1 MPRVGI
7 GYDVHK
13 FLAGRP
19 LILGGVSI
27 PHPCG
32 LAGHSDADVLT
43 HAVMDAVLGAAS
55 LGDIGHHFPPDD
67 PRYEG
72 ASSLDLL
79 RQVRALVE
87 REGWRIVNLDVSVIA
102 EAPRLAPH
110 VARMRELLG
119 EAAAIAPDCVSVKAT
134 TNEGLGFVGRREGI
148 AAVAVAL
155 LDAEPRQGQE
165 GGRHPRA

>member
-13 FLAGRP
+13 FVAGRP
-19 LILGGVSI
+19 LVLGGVSL
-27 PHPCG
+27 PHAFG

-55 LGDIGHHFPPDD
+55 LGDIGRHFPPDD
-67 PRYEG
+67 PRYEN

-87 REGWRIVNLDVSVIA
+87 RQGWRIVNLDVSVIA

-110 VARMRELLG
+110 VARMRQLLG
-119 EAAAIAPDCVSVKAT
+119 EAAAVAPECVSVKAT

-155 LDAEPRQGQE
+155 LEEQPRQGKE
-165 GGRHPRA
+165 GDRHAGA